1 MQNYNYSLNDIDYMM
16 PWEREIYIFMLLED
30 IKEKAEARNRWQQ

>member
-1 MQNYNYSLNDIDYMM
+1 MQNYSYSLSDIDYMM

-30 IKEKAEARNRWQQ
+30 IKEKAEARNKWQ